1 MLDGAIRPAPFS
13 ALTKP
18 IGSPMLNADSPTS
31 RARAGTDPA
40 DGARAEPLLL
50 ARNVSKNFG
59 STRALDRAGLTMRP
73 GEVVGLLGAN
83 GAGKSTLS
91 RIVSGHLRPSGGEIL
106 FAGQPLDLVS
116 TRDALS
122 RGIALVAQETTL
134 APDLTVLEN
143 IFLPSLATRGRLSYA
158 AMRRQAGE
166 LLAGLGHEHVLP
178 LHAEVRTLSA
188 AQRQLVEIAKAL
200 ALDARLVIFDEPTA
214 SLSST
219 EVDRLF
225 DIMER
230 LRNSGRAIGF
240 VSHRLEEVF
249 AITDRVTILREGTVV
264 AEDVPTSDLT
274 QGDIIQHMV
283 GREIGAIYNARHV
296 TADDVGDVVFEVR
309 GLKSLP
315 HVRDVSFSVRSG
327 EILGLGGLVGAGRS
341 EAVEAIWGLRPR
353 QAGEIL
359 VRGKVARLR
368 RPLDAIRAGLGFV
381 AEDRRAQNIVPDLSV
396 RENLLIAQ
404 MGQHRGFGR
413 GYGKRTERMHA
424 LIRDLGL
431 PADRLDTSLL
441 NYSGGMQQ
449 KIIIARWLLTEP
461 DILILDEPTKGVDI
475 GTRSSIYRM
484 LQEAA
489 DAGLAVIVISSDF
502 EELLGIAERVVVVSD
517 GLTIA
522 DLPTSR
528 LTEEKLTLLA
538 APRTST
544 ARNQALLQALVDAHG
559 GTAHWTL
566 IDGEEVICLAQASA
580 PGATGAG
587 LTAGAATIATET
599 AVPAAIRARAAEFTP
614 EADGG
619 RKTLL
624 TPMTDNRGHDLGW
637 IGLTLSGNADA
648 PSPDQIID
656 RVRQLTRARD
666 H

>member
-1 MLDGAIRPAPFS
+1 MLDIEDPTIPATAPEAPAASRATPLLVARGVSKSFGRTH
-13 ALTKP
+13 ALTDA
-18 IGSPMLNADSPTS
+18 S
-31 RARAGTDPA
+31 
-40 DGARAEPLLL
+40 
-50 ARNVSKNFG
+50 
-59 STRALDRAGLTMRP
+59 LTMRP

-91 RIVSGHLRPSGGEIL
+91 RIVSGHLRPSGGDIS
-106 FAGQPLDLVS
+106 FDGAPLELAS

-122 RGIALVAQETTL
+122 RGIALVAQETSL

-143 IFLPSLATRGRLSYA
+143 IFLPDLATPGRLSFT
-158 AMRRQAGE
+158 AMRSQAGE
-166 LLAGLGHEHVLP
+166 LLHGLGHEHALP
-178 LHAEVRTLSA
+178 LQAEVRTLSA

-214 SLSST
+214 SLSAT

-225 DIMER
+225 DIMAR
-230 LRNSGRAIGF
+230 LRDGGRALGF

-249 AITDRVTILREGTVV
+249 AITDRVTVLREGVAV
-264 AEDVPTSDLT
+264 AEDVATSSLT

-283 GREIGAIYNARHV
+283 GRDIGSVYNKRSVAPG
-296 TADDVGDVVFEVR
+296 DVGDVVFEVR
-309 GLKSLP
+309 GLRALP
-315 HVRDVSFSVRSG
+315 HVRDVSFSVRAG

-353 QAGEIL
+353 QAGEL
-359 VRGKVARLR
+359 FVRGARARLR
-368 RPLDAIRAGLGFV
+368 RPVDAVRAGLGFV

-413 GYGKRTERMHA
+413 GYSKRTTRMNA
-424 LIRDLGL
+424 LIADLGL

-475 GTRSSIYRM
+475 GTRASIYRL
-484 LQEAA
+484 LQDAA

-502 EELLGIAERVVVVSD
+502 EELLGVAERIVVVSD

-522 DLPTSR
+522 DLPAAR

-544 ARNQALLQALVDAHG
+544 ARNQALLQALVDEHG

-566 IDGEEVICLAQASA
+566 LDDDEVICLARAEA
-580 PGATGAG
+580 PGSVGAG
-587 LTAGAATIATET
+587 LSAGEAATAGET
-599 AVPAAIRARAAEFTP
+599 DIPAAIRERSIDAPAFTTEGDGAR
-614 EADGG
+614 
-619 RKTLL
+619 RTLL
-624 TPMTDNRGHDLGW
+624 TRMTDRRGHDLGW
-637 IGLTLSGNADA
+637 IGLTLPGDA
-648 PSPDQIID
+648 APPDPDPIIQ
-656 RVRQLTRARD
+656 RVRRLTRSED
-666 H
+666 